1 MSKFQEGDT
10 VRVNAEG
17 KEYHGAMGIVKIPHI
32 QCTDDPVN
40 LVGVV
45 LDMDAYSGVAR
56 WFAEDDL
63 LLGHRKTTKS
73 LGLDHLTSKEQAL
86 SVKDVPRT
94 KFEDLVSKPILPN
107 TPAPRVK
114 IEKIPLA
121 ASLFKEGYFNADL
134 AYAER
139 RMFAALGLPKALL
152 GKQGD
157 HLEKQEATT
166 LGFEGK
172 DPEVHKRS
180 VAEKL
185 ARFVESYGMSG
196 EVYEEYRKEAFGGTR
211 DFTGE
216 IPGDAARRAAMKIR
230 LREMKDILD
239 RGLRI
244 PREHMAE
251 YKFLVDAVGEEYLRD
266 MDKMQADNRIQR
278 AAEMTKNLGMNM
290 NIFPKLS
297 FDVVE
302 WDRDISKSSLKE
314 TWSATIVLASGREV
328 SIPDPNPE
336 KWELVET
343 KKDLPIK
350 KILITPLSGI
360 NQPGNEGKVY
370 PVVHEAGRCWIKDMA
385 RIVSQTER
393 VSPFEERFSYLVEL
407 RHFKEK
413 AVVENS
419 YTNALPTLSVLW

>member
-1 MSKFQEGDT
+1 MSKFQEGDA

-17 KEYHGAMGIVKIPHI
+17 KEYHGAMGIVKIPRI
-32 QCTDDPVN
+32 QCTDDPMN

-63 LLGHRKTTKS
+63 LLKHRKTTKS
-73 LGLDHLTSKEQAL
+73 LELSHLTPKEKDL

-94 KFEDLVSKPILPN
+94 KFEDLVSGPILPN
-107 TPAPRVK
+107 TPITRER

-139 RMFAALGLPKALL
+139 RMFAALGVKKELL
-152 GKQGD
+152 QVDRD
-157 HLEKQEATT
+157 HFEKQEAVAH
-166 LGFEGK
+166 GFEK
-172 DPEVHKRS
+172 PNPEVQKRS
-180 VAEKL
+180 TAEKL
-185 ARFVESYGMSG
+185 ALFAESYGMSK
-196 EVYEEYRKEAFGGTR
+196 EVFGDGSE
-211 DFTGE
+211 FTVK
-216 IPGDAARRAAMKIR
+216 IPGDAARREAMKIR

-244 PREHMAE
+244 PKEHMAE
-251 YKFLVDAVGEEYLRD
+251 YKSLVDEVGEEYRLD
-266 MDKMQADNRIQR
+266 MEGKLADIRIQR

-290 NIFPKLS
+290 NIFPKFS

>member
-73 LGLDHLTSKEQAL
+73 LGMSYLTPKEKDL

-94 KFEDLVSKPILPN
+94 KFEGLVSKPILNPED
-107 TPAPRVK
+107 TKAFDKLISVDLEHF
-114 IEKIPLA
+114 EKRLC
-121 ASLFKEGYFNADL
+121 
-134 AYAER
+134 
-139 RMFAALGLPKALL
+139 AALGVKKELL
-152 GKQGD
+152 KVDRD
-157 HLEKQEATT
+157 HFEKQEAVAH
-166 LGFEGK
+166 GFEK
-172 DPEVHKRS
+172 PNPEVQKRS
-180 VAEKL
+180 AAEKL
-185 ARFVESYGMSG
+185 ARFAESYGMSKETFKK
-196 EVYEEYRKEAFGGTR
+196 EVFGDGSE
-211 DFTGE
+211 FTVK

-244 PREHMAE
+244 PKEHMAE
-251 YKFLVDAVGEEYLRD
+251 YKFLVDAVGEEYRLD
-266 MDKMQADNRIQR
+266 MEGKLADIRIQR

-302 WDRDISKSSLKE
+302 WDRDISKPALKE